1 MDKDTSEIIDLT
13 ERISKDPRSKLFV
26 PLAEEYKKI
35 GDIEMAIHV
44 LSEGLKNNPAYVTAR
59 SLLGRLLCENG
70 DLIAAQKEFEEVV
83 KAIPDNLLAQKKLG
97 DLYSLQKNHT
107 DALKHYQIALALN
120 PSDKTVGALV
130 AKLEEIVKEKKG
142 SQQQRELNARISEPV
157 GNSAQPA
164 VPDKLSTA
172 ASLAQTPSA
181 PAEQQSSIK
190 ESFLSTPDSSSRSME
205 INAEK
210 NIKPAIFSA
219 GMAEK
224 EIPVFEKSEKPGFFP
239 KKEQTPDSFAFSS
252 EREEPEE
259 VLVVEP
265 LDEEHTP
272 VAPLEAGEGIPS
284 ERIQDIAPVEES
296 VKSKI
301 SFPDHKLLE
310 EEPILSSEQGMA
322 ALGAQEPQT
331 SSFASVTTTPGEAE
345 AAGKQLADESD
356 DFTTDTL
363 AELYIVQGFYE
374 KAIDIYQR
382 MLADSPDSLG
392 LRDKLD
398 RVRAM
403 AMKKL
408 PDEYATAVIESL
420 DALEEKKETHV
431 DEEPKEYSVPMES
444 AEKTEKTQSAEP
456 IGDEIA
462 TGKLSGNEQIGQ
474 PSAFI
479 MDEENRTLDA
489 ELETE
494 PKESKNGASTGAD
507 TDKSNIFGEATEY
520 IPSETS
526 EEQPQ
531 TVAKVPSTDIFA
543 SSVDRSFSFKHEM
556 DGDFEPKEYIPPDAF
571 SPESQEEKVHGT
583 PRQSMVARKET
594 IVRLENW
601 LKNIKKEK

>member
-1 MDKDTSEIIDLT
+1 MDKDTSEIIELT

-107 DALKHYQIALALN
+107 EALKHYQIALALN
-120 PSDKTVGALV
+120 PSDKTVSALV
-130 AKLEEIVKEKKG
+130 AKLEEIDKVKEG
-142 SQQQRELNARISEPV
+142 PQQQRESDTRVSEPV
-157 GNSAQPA
+157 GLSEQPA
-164 VPDKLSTA
+164 VPYNSSTA
-172 ASLAQTPSA
+172 PSLAQTPSA
-181 PAEQQSSIK
+181 PAEQQSSVK
-190 ESFLSTPDSSSRSME
+190 ESFLYTSDSSSRSME
-205 INAEK
+205 KNAE
-210 NIKPAIFSA
+210 NSIKSTFFSA

-224 EIPVFEKSEKPGFFP
+224 EIPVFEKSEKPGFDP
-239 KKEQTPDSFAFSS
+239 KKEQPPDSFTPAS

-259 VLVVEP
+259 VFVVEP

-272 VAPLEAGEGIPS
+272 VAPLKAGESIPS
-284 ERIQDIAPVEES
+284 ERIQKIAPVEEA
-296 VKSKI
+296 VKSKL
-301 SFPDHKLLE
+301 SFPDQELLK
-310 EEPILSSEQGMA
+310 EEPVSLSEQGMA
-322 ALGAQEPQT
+322 TLGTQESQI
-331 SSFASVTTTPGEAE
+331 SSFASLTTTPGEGE
-345 AAGKQLADESD
+345 AAGKQMADESD

-382 MLADSPDSLG
+382 MLAELPDSIG

-408 PDEYATAVIESL
+408 PEEYATAVIESIE
-420 DALEEKKETHV
+420 ALEEKRETPIG
-431 DEEPKEYSVPMES
+431 EEPKEYSVPMES
-444 AEKTEKTQSAEP
+444 AEKTKETQTAEP
-456 IGDEIA
+456 TGDEIA

-474 PSAFI
+474 TSAF
-479 MDEENRTLDA
+479 MKDEENRTLDA
-489 ELETE
+489 
-494 PKESKNGASTGAD
+494 KESKNKASTGAD
-507 TDKSNIFGEATEY
+507 TDKLNIFGESREY
-520 IPSETS
+520 SMSKTS

-531 TVAKVPSTDIFA
+531 TVTKVPSADVFA
-543 SSVDRSFSFKHEM
+543 SPVDQSISFKHERYS
-556 DGDFEPKEYIPPDAF
+556 DFEPKEYIPPDAF
-571 SPESQEEKVHGT
+571 SPESQEEKVHGV
-583 PRQSMVARKET
+583 PRQSMAARKET